1 MPPAYT
7 SMDPYL
13 CRTKTDSVLAYP
25 GLTGIWRGGRLGKG
39 WWRVRTKGGRQG
51 SEPGVMPN
59 LSLVS
64 RAAWSSQTLL
74 PSAQIWPP
82 PIGKLPLPVV
92 AQQHSQYLHRIQH
105 KIGQP
110 AFPGTSQVYAVHVL
124 NHMFKVYFAPP
135 HWVFEFQMLELSI
148 RSSTLQQLL
157 HLVPIGFNK
166 ISEHS
171 SLCSERSKMLICLY
185 HKNVFNLLD
194 LKLN

>member
-1 MPPAYT
+1 MVQSQVNRRPAQVTCSAHMPRWVRLDAQMPPAYT

-64 RAAWSSQTLL
+64 RAAWSSQTLF

-82 PIGKLPLPVV
+82 PIRKLPLPCGSI
-92 AQQHSQYLHRIQH
+92 A
-105 KIGQP
+105 
-110 AFPGTSQVYAVHVL
+110 AFPVLAQDIAQDRAACLSWHKLGLCCSCAESHVQGI
-124 NHMFKVYFAPP
+124 FC
-135 HWVFEFQMLELSI
+135 
-148 RSSTLQQLL
+148 SSTLGL
-157 HLVPIGFNK
+157 
-166 ISEHS
+166 
-171 SLCSERSKMLICLY
+171 
-185 HKNVFNLLD
+185 
-194 LKLN
+194 